1 MTRKACPLFFGL
13 VSLLTACAGPQSEGA
28 VSPDPGAVQAAPT
41 GVAAA
46 EPAAPPSAAP
56 ATPAEPPKAEGPKKV
71 EPVLSVKDVGFLT
84 PESVLYDAAD
94 DVYLVSNING
104 IPGVADNN
112 GFISK
117 VSPEGKVVELK
128 WIAGGEKGAKLDA
141 PKGMAIVG
149 DTLYVADL
157 TLVRMFDR
165 KTGKSKGDIKPAGV
179 TFMNDLY
186 AGSDGKVYAT
196 DSGLHVT
203 DKGRERTKS
212 DSVWVIEKNKA
223 KNIAKGEELG
233 VPNGIFVA
241 DGKVWVVTSVT
252 GEMYRIDDKGKRQD
266 TLKLPKA
273 RLDGIIILGDTVLI
287 SSWDE
292 EAIYRGKL
300 GGPFEAVVTGLKAPA
315 DIGYDTKRSRVL
327 VPFFNDNA
335 IAAFELK

>member
-1 MTRKACPLFFGL
+1 MIRRACPLFLGL

-28 VSPDPGAVQAAPT
+28 ASPDPGAGQAAPA

-46 EPAAPPSAAP
+46 EPAAPAAP
-56 ATPAEPPKAEGPKKV
+56 AAPAEPPKAEAPKKV
-71 EPVLSVKDVGFLT
+71 EPVLTVKDVGFQT
-84 PESVLYDAAD
+84 PESVLYDATD
-94 DVYLVSNING
+94 DIYLVSNING
-104 IPGVADNN
+104 IPGVTDNN

-117 VSPEGKVVELK
+117 VSPEGKVTELK

-165 KTGKSKGDIKPAGV
+165 KTGKSKGDIKPAGA
-179 TFMNDLY
+179 TFMNDLH

-196 DSGLHVT
+196 DSGLKIT
-203 DKGRERTKS
+203 EKGREQTKS

-223 KNIAKGEELG
+223 KSIAKSEELG
-233 VPNGIFVA
+233 IPNGIFFA
-241 DGKVWVVTSVT
+241 DGKVWVVSAGS

-273 RLDGIIILGDTVLI
+273 RLDGLIILGDTVII
-287 SSWDE
+287 SGWDD

-300 GGPFEAVVTGLKAPA
+300 GGPFETVVTGLKAPA
-315 DIGYDTKRSRVL
+315 DLGYDTKRSRVL
-327 VPFFNDNA
+327 VPLFNDNVVVVYDM
-335 IAAFELK
+335 K